1 MTRWTWP
8 CKGQGEELSREGVKL
23 GHKLQH
29 GNELGTC
36 GTKERPMWL
45 KVIRQGRKW
54 YQKIGEGDRDP
65 SQRAL
70 QA

>member
-1 MTRWTWP
+1 MTKWTWP

-23 GHKLQH
+23 GHKLRRR
-29 GNELGTC
+29 NELGTC

-45 KVIRQGRKW
+45 KVIRKKVVSENWG
-54 YQKIGEGDRDP
+54 GDRDP

-70 QA
+70 PA